1 VRHREVMVVIRRGS
15 EFLVLHRA
23 PQFEAYWHLV
33 AGGVEEGESAPE
45 AATRELREEVGLDAT
60 GGLRDLEQP
69 FAYSLAE
76 ESPAVRAR
84 FRPAQTDVPVD
95 VFVAD
100 VESAWEPALNEEH
113 DAYRWCSREEAVALL
128 YWPEPREIVRGL

>member
-1 VRHREVMVVIRRGS
+1 MRRREVMVVVRRGS

-33 AGGVEEGESAPE
+33 AGGVEEGESPRD
-45 AATRELREEVGLDAT
+45 AAARELREEVALDVAAA
-60 GGLRDLEQP
+60 LRDLERP

-76 ESPAVRAR
+76 EPPAVRGR
-84 FRPAQTDVPVD
+84 FAPAQTDVPVD

-100 VESAWEPALNEEH
+100 VEIAWEPALNEEH

-128 YWPEPREIVRGL
+128 YWPEPREIVSGL

>member
-1 VRHREVMVVIRRGS
+1 MVVVRRGS

-33 AGGVEEGESAPE
+33 AGGVEEGESARE
-45 AATRELREEVGLDAT
+45 AAARELREEVGLDA
-60 GGLRDLEQP
+60 GRLRDLERP
-69 FAYSLAE
+69 FAYSLAA

-84 FRPAQTDVPVD
+84 FGATQTNVPVD

-100 VESAWEPALNEEH
+100 VETAWEPALNEEH

-128 YWPEPREIVRGL
+128 YWPEPRQVVREL

>member
-1 VRHREVMVVIRRGS
+1 MRHREVMVVVRRGS

-33 AGGVEEGESAPE
+33 AGGVEEGESARD
-45 AATRELREEVGLDAT
+45 AAVRELREEVGLDAKD
-60 GGLRDLEQP
+60 GLRDLEQP
-69 FAYSLAE
+69 FVYSLAE

-84 FRPAQTDVPVD
+84 FGPSQTDVPVD

-100 VESAWEPALNEEH
+100 VETAWEPTLNEEH
-113 DAYRWCSREEAVALL
+113 DAYRWCSRDEAVALL
-128 YWPEPREIVRGL
+128 YWPEPRELVGRL

>member
-1 VRHREVMVVIRRGS
+1 VRRGEVLIVVRRGS

-33 AGGVEEGESAPE
+33 AGGVEDGESPRD
-45 AATRELREEVGLDAT
+45 AAARELQEEVGLDAT
-60 GGLRDLEQP
+60 APLRDLERP

-76 ESPAVRAR
+76 EPAAVRAR
-84 FRPAQTDVPVD
+84 FGAAQTHVRVD
-95 VFVAD
+95 VFAAE
-100 VESAWEPALNEEH
+100 VETAWEPALNEEH

-128 YWPEPREIVRGL
+128 YWPEPREIVRRI

>member
-1 VRHREVMVVIRRGS
+1 MRHREVMVVVRRGS

-33 AGGVEEGESAPE
+33 AGGVEEGESARD
-45 AATRELREEVGLDAT
+45 AAVRELREEVSLDAKD
-60 GGLRDLEQP
+60 GLRDLEQP
-69 FAYSLAE
+69 FVYSLAE

-84 FRPAQTDVPVD
+84 FGPSQTDVPVD

-100 VESAWEPALNEEH
+100 VETAWEPTLNEEH
-113 DAYRWCSREEAVALL
+113 DAYRWCSRDEAVALL
-128 YWPEPREIVRGL
+128 YWPEPRELVGRL

>member
-1 VRHREVMVVIRRGS
+1 MRHREVMVVVRRGS

-23 PQFEAYWHLV
+23 PRFEAYWHLV
-33 AGGVEEGESAPE
+33 AGGVEEGESARD
-45 AATRELREEVGLDAT
+45 AAARELREEVGLDVAA
-60 GGLRDLEQP
+60 GLRDLERP

-76 ESPAVRAR
+76 EPPAVRER
-84 FRPAQTDVPVD
+84 FASVQTQVPVD

-100 VESAWEPALNEEH
+100 VETAWEPALNEEH
-113 DAYRWCSREEAVALL
+113 DAYRWCSREEAFALL